1 MIVPQGDAGMTE
13 DADVLLRRAVGGAD
27 STALER
33 VAAMLDQD
41 NPAIWKA
48 VADIPR
54 TKHPRARG
62 RRSARSPATHLHVIS
77 ELVFAKA
84 RTGHPEALRV
94 IARWAEADD
103 PEAWRWLLD
112 QAELAATAVI
122 RHGAGRR
129 DPELVDE
136 LAQSVVL
143 GMHRVLKTG
152 RFDHARAGHMRGL
165 LRVIASRTLAKFR
178 VSHARE
184 ARARGINA
192 SMRRPVVDAA
202 AIAEESLSL
211 ADEVFRDLDVDQVA
225 MNDAIARLREPQRTA
240 VVLHARGLS
249 LTQIAEQIGLGSK
262 SGARRVLQSGLHEA
276 LDELDGVR
284 RGAERNRA
292 S

>member
-13 DADVLLRRAVGGAD
+13 GADVLLQRAVGGAD

-41 NPAIWKA
+41 NPAIWRA
-48 VADIPR
+48 VAEIPR

-62 RRSARSPATHLHVIS
+62 RRSVRPSSTHVRAIS

-192 SMRRPVVDAA
+192 SMRRPLADAA

-284 RGAERNRA
+284 RGAERNRV